1 MPLIPDGTRYS
12 LPPEWEW
19 RESLRE
25 TLENLF
31 HAWGYE
37 AVHTPALEVH
47 DSGHPLSEKS
57 FKLIDRDGTVL
68 ALRSEFT
75 TAISH
80 LVRGSFPNGPWPLR
94 LRYSGNLWIR
104 TRDAEIGRSREYS
117 QVGFELLGVSTAKA
131 DAEVVTLAL
140 EGLRAVGLEN
150 AAVEL
155 RHPGFVRS
163 ILEAASLEETKLE
176 AETLEL
182 LRHAIDRKDAPGL
195 RALLEPLDL
204 NKSTREAVTALID
217 LYGGP
222 EVLLEARKFA
232 LNDAA
237 KEALDRLEQVVAEL
251 ELAGLPA
258 DRFLFDLG
266 LPRRYDYYTG
276 VAFQAYTPDFGQ
288 PLVGGGRYDGANQPG
303 TTAIPAAGLAFGLE
317 RIMTALGGPPAIQAP
332 DAIALDAKT
341 AREMRAKG
349 WRVEHAW
356 TGDRHELE
364 SYARA
369 RGIKHLLQDGQIEM
383 LEPDAQTPNVQ
394 PKVQA

>member
-1 MPLIPDGTRYS
+1 MTCYPLRMPLIPDGTRYS

-19 RESLRE
+19 RENLRE

-31 HAWGYE
+31 HTWGYE
-37 AVHTPALEVH
+37 AVQTPALEVH
-47 DSGHPLSEKS
+47 DAGHPLSDKS

-68 ALRSEFT
+68 ALRGEFT
-75 TAISH
+75 TAISQ
-80 LVRGSFPNGPWPLR
+80 LVRSSFPDGPWPLR

-104 TRDAEIGRSREYS
+104 TRDAEIGRAREYS

-155 RHPGFVRS
+155 RHPGFVRAV
-163 ILEAASLEETKLE
+163 LEATGLMG
-176 AETLEL
+176 ETLEAV
-182 LRHAIDRKDAPGL
+182 RHAIDRKDAPGL
-195 RALLEPLDL
+195 RALLEGLTLEGLTLAEPI
-204 NKSTREAVTALID
+204 RAAVTALID

-222 EVLLEARKFA
+222 EVLLDARKFA

-237 KEALDRLEQVVAEL
+237 IAALDRLEAVVE
-251 ELAGLPA
+251 ELAASGLPA
-258 DRFLFDLG
+258 ERFLFDLG
-266 LPRRYDYYTG
+266 LPRRYTYYTG
-276 VAFQAYTPDFGQ
+276 VTFQAYTPDFGQ
-288 PLVGGGRYDGANQPG
+288 PLVGGGRYDGASQPG
-303 TTAIPAAGLAFGLE
+303 SPAIPAAGLAFGLE

-341 AREMRAKG
+341 ARAMRAKG

-356 TGDRHELE
+356 TNDRAELE

-369 RGIKHLLQDGQIEM
+369 RGIKHLLKDGQIEV
-383 LEPDAQTPNVQ
+383 LELQVSA
-394 PKVQA
+394 

>member
-19 RESLRE
+19 REQLRE

-37 AVHTPALEVH
+37 AVQTPALEVH
-47 DSGHPLSEKS
+47 DASHPLSEKS

-75 TAISH
+75 TAISQ
-80 LVRGSFPNGPWPLR
+80 LVRSSFPNGPWPLR

-104 TRDAEIGRSREYS
+104 TRDAEIGRAREYS

-163 ILEAASLEETKLE
+163 ILEAAALEENELIG
-176 AETLEL
+176 ATLESV
-182 LRHAIDRKDAPGL
+182 RHAIDRKDAPGL

-204 NKSTREAVTALID
+204 TQTTRAAVTALID

-222 EVLLEARKFA
+222 EVLIEARKFA
-232 LNDAA
+232 INDAA
-237 KEALDRLEQVVAEL
+237 VTALDRLEAVVQEL
-251 ELAGLPA
+251 ELSGLPA

-266 LPRRYDYYTG
+266 LPRRYTYYTG
-276 VAFQAYTPDFGQ
+276 VTFQAYTPDFGQ
-288 PLVGGGRYDGANQPG
+288 PLVGGGRYDGASQPG
-303 TTAIPAAGLAFGLE
+303 MTAIPAAGLAFGLE

-356 TGDRHELE
+356 TSDRTQLE
-364 SYARA
+364 AYARV
-369 RGIKHLLQDGQIEM
+369 RGIKHLLRDGQIET
-383 LEPDAQTPNVQ
+383 LEPVHA
-394 PKVQA
+394 

>member
-19 RESLRE
+19 REQLRE

-37 AVHTPALEVH
+37 AVQTPALEVH
-47 DSGHPLSEKS
+47 DAAHPLSEKS

-68 ALRSEFT
+68 ALRGEFT
-75 TAISH
+75 TAISQ
-80 LVRGSFPNGPWPLR
+80 LVRSSFPNGPWPLR

-104 TRDAEIGRSREYS
+104 TRDAEIGRAREYS

-155 RHPGFVRS
+155 RHPGFVR
-163 ILEAASLEETKLE
+163 AVLEESKLNG
-176 AETLEL
+176 ETLEL
-182 LRHAIDRKDAPGL
+182 VRHAIDRKDAPGL

-204 NKSTREAVTALID
+204 NDTTRAAVTALID

-222 EVLLEARKFA
+222 EVLAEARKFA

-237 KEALDRLEQVVAEL
+237 VIALDRLEAVVQEL
-251 ELAGLPA
+251 ELSGLPA

-266 LPRRYDYYTG
+266 LPRRYTYYTG
-276 VAFQAYTPDFGQ
+276 VTFQAYTPDFGQ
-288 PLVGGGRYDGANQPG
+288 PLVGGGRYDGAPANDPNAR
-303 TTAIPAAGLAFGLE
+303 AIPAAGLAFGLE

-356 TGDRHELE
+356 TSDRPELE
-364 SYARA
+364 AYARA
-369 RGIKHLLQDGQIEM
+369 RGIKHLLRDGQIET
-383 LEPDAQTPNVQ
+383 LEPDRVHA
-394 PKVQA
+394 

>member
-19 RESLRE
+19 REQLRE

-37 AVHTPALEVH
+37 AVQTPALEVH
-47 DSGHPLSEKS
+47 DANHPLSEKS

-68 ALRSEFT
+68 ALRGEFT
-75 TAISH
+75 TAISQ
-80 LVRGSFPNGPWPLR
+80 LVRSSFPNGPWPLR

-104 TRDAEIGRSREYS
+104 TRDAEIGRAREYS

-155 RHPGFVRS
+155 RHPGFVRAV
-163 ILEAASLEETKLE
+163 LETTGLTG
-176 AETLEL
+176 ETLESV
-182 LRHAIDRKDAPGL
+182 RHAIDRKDAPGL
-195 RALLEPLDL
+195 RALLEPL
-204 NKSTREAVTALID
+204 NVPEQTRAAVTALID

-222 EVLLEARKFA
+222 DVLIEARKFA
-232 LNDAA
+232 INDAA
-237 KEALDRLEQVVAEL
+237 LMALDRLEEVVHEL
-251 ELAGLPA
+251 ELSGLPA

-266 LPRRYDYYTG
+266 LPRRYTYYTG
-276 VAFQAYTPDFGQ
+276 VTFQAYTPDFGQ
-288 PLVGGGRYDGANQPG
+288 PLVGGGRYDGAPANDP
-303 TTAIPAAGLAFGLE
+303 TARAIPAAGLAFGLE

-341 AREMRAKG
+341 AREMRVKG

-356 TGDRHELE
+356 TSDRTELE
-364 SYARA
+364 AYARA
-369 RGIKHLLQDGQIEM
+369 RGIKHLLRDGQIET
-383 LEPDAQTPNVQ
+383 LGPVPA
-394 PKVQA
+394 